1 MILSSNGNFVN
12 PDDLAQT
19 LSYNGSGQ
27 LSHIEVTA
35 GTWVYRQTYTYA
47 DGKLSVISQWVKQ

>member
-1 MILSSNGNFVN
+1 MILSSNGNFVD
-12 PDDLAQT
+12 PEDLAQT

-35 GTWVYRQTYTYA
+35 GTWVYRQTYTYTA
-47 DGKLSVISQWVKQ
+47 GKLSNVSAWVKQ